1 MPERVLPSAFRP
13 ARNGVRVRVR
23 LTPHAAGERID
34 GLMLEA
40 DGGTAL
46 KVAVTA
52 VPESGKANAALV
64 ALLAKEWRQPRSAVA
79 IASGAGSRRKTVF
92 VAGDPAELVP
102 RLDAWLARR
111 AARR

>member
-1 MPERVLPSAFRP
+1 VRD
-13 ARNGVRVRVR
+13 GVRVQVR
-23 LTPHAAGERID
+23 LTPRAARDRID

-40 DGGTAL
+40 DGSASL

-64 ALLAKEWRQPRSAVA
+64 ALLAKAWKQPKSAVT
-79 IASGAGSRRKTVF
+79 IASGAGSRRKTLF
-92 VAGDPAELVP
+92 VAGDPAKLLAS
-102 RLDAWLARR
+102 LDAWLARQ